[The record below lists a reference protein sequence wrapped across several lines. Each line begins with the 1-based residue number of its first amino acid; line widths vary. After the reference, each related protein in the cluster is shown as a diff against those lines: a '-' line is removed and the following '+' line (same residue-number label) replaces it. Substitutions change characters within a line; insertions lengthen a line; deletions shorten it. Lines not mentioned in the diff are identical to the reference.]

1 MKRKIAILG
10 ATIMLIPIITLA
22 AAASYTST
30 LYISPGSTHTGAVR
44 DYTNTN
50 HKISIRADSFPAPEL
65 SQKLVI
71 RIGTKGIFGDFKSK
85 ATKVASLSLGKTTT
99 TYMGNIG
106 SGKKLYSFSSFENAA
121 TGSGGTGAY
130 YSGVNS
136 DYVKMQSY

>member
-1 MKRKIAILG
+1 MKKRIVILGIAIV
-10 ATIMLIPIITLA
+10 LIPIITLA

-44 DYTNTN
+44 DYTKTN
-50 HKISIRADSFPAPEL
+50 HKISIRADSFPEPKL
-65 SQKLVI
+65 SKKLVI
-71 RIGTKGIFGDFKSK
+71 RIGTKGIFGDFNSK
-85 ATKVASLSLGKTTT
+85 ATKVANLSLGDTTT

-106 SGKKLYSFSSFENAA
+106 SGKKLYSFSAFENAA
-121 TGSGGTGAY
+121 TGEGGTGTY

>member
-50 HKISIRADSFPAPEL
+50 HKISIRAD
-65 SQKLVI
+65 
-71 RIGTKGIFGDFKSK
+71 
-85 ATKVASLSLGKTTT
+85 
-99 TYMGNIG
+99 
-106 SGKKLYSFSSFENAA
+106 
-121 TGSGGTGAY
+121 
-130 YSGVNS
+130 
-136 DYVKMQSY
+136 